1 MRNEYTINFYG
12 VDMMDF
18 VPRAHLDTC
27 LYGYKFW
34 DLFLEDFK
42 PDEFIINV
50 KDKNGK
56 MHAIEL
62 SYVTTGDKSPYS
74 SVYLGIPAADL
85 KMYIQE
91 DVNAAIVK
99 FVQKYVPN
107 SRKNIKR
114 KIHFHGAV
122 ETRNFSHERSRTSPP
137 FNKKQ

>member
-42 PDEFIINV
+42 PNEFIINV
-50 KDKNGK
+50 KDKNGA
-56 MHAIEL
+56 MHAIKL

-74 SVYLGIPAADL
+74 GVYLGIPVANL
-85 KMYIQE
+85 KMYTQE

-114 KIHFHGAV
+114 KIRFIHDTGYIDT
-122 ETRNFSHERSRTSPP
+122 ENSHDDAWTGRVTG
-137 FNKKQ
+137 